1 MARPL
6 IIGSQTRVTVNE
18 SVSPDSEV
26 CAHLERAGSTGSPS
40 RLSPTAITGTGVVK
54 TMQTI
59 VYRTGDLAVVGT
71 TSLSF

>member
-26 CAHLERAGSTGSPS
+26 CAHVERAGSTGSPS

-54 TMQTI
+54 TM
-59 VYRTGDLAVVGT
+59 
-71 TSLSF
+71 